1 MRPGSVID
9 SVPMMPVHR
18 STAWGLVLLLL
29 PSVALAF
36 WGRKSDEEEL
46 KARLDNPQVHLYLA
60 GKAAVAQ
67 AANSEESRAVSERL
81 LAVVGGTR
89 ASVSMSFQ
97 GTDGG
102 TPGPDAGTVT
112 VGPRP
117 LTLEDV
123 GALGKA
129 LWDMREVGTQV
140 LLGQKDSPPLV
151 PVLLAPL
158 PVPPEW
164 VSRIDRPTD
173 HAVLFAALALL
184 KLHPDS
190 PVPLPTELVLYEAS
204 RTEPSQVKIPGFA
217 PQLSALKTYTLA
229 MSGLCDLAEKEA
241 LSLEALGQVQE
252 PRLAEG
258 LKLLTGQDVT
268 LTAEERAHLHALTRV
283 LAYGSLARCQL
294 QRDMLVKAQV
304 SMGLF
309 LDAAEADGVELSEL
323 QLLRASLECGSE
335 TPEKGKA
342 RLAALAKRGDLSEHS
357 RESLKQLEASCTKG
371 SGELKGIAGRVKL
384 GRVVVLVAWSQ
395 LQRSGLLGAF
405 AEQPWV
411 KAVVDFLMALGDISG
426 KVPGRIQI
434 SIGGSWDT

>member
-1 MRPGSVID
+1 MT
-9 SVPMMPVHR
+9 PVRR
-18 STAWGLVLLLL
+18 SISWGIVLLLLL
-29 PSVALAF
+29 PSVAMAF

-46 KARLDNPQVHLYLA
+46 KAQLDNPQVHLYLA

-67 AANSEESRAVSERL
+67 AANSEESRAVRERL
-81 LAVVGGTR
+81 LVVVGGVQT
-89 ASVSMSFQ
+89 SVSVSFQ
-97 GTDGG
+97 GADAG
-102 TPGPDAGTVT
+102 TPPGLDAGTVA
-112 VGPRP
+112 VAPRP

-123 GALGKA
+123 GALAKA
-129 LWDMREVGTQV
+129 LWDMREVGAQALMGEKNSLPPV
-140 LLGQKDSPPLV
+140 L

-190 PVPLPTELVLYEAS
+190 PVPLPPELVLYEAS

-241 LSLEALGQVQE
+241 ASLEALGAVQE
-252 PRLAEG
+252 PQLAAG

-268 LTAEERAHLHALTRV
+268 LTAEQRAHLHALTRV
-283 LAYGSLARCQL
+283 LAYGSLARCHL
-294 QRDMLVKAQV
+294 QRDVTVKAQV
-304 SMGLF
+304 AMGLF
-309 LDAAEADGVELSEL
+309 LDAAEADGVDLPEL

-335 TPEKGKA
+335 SPEKGKT
-342 RLAALAKRGDLSEHS
+342 RLAALARRGDLSEQG
-357 RESLKQLEASCTKG
+357 REGLKQLEGSCTKG

-384 GRVVVLVAWSQ
+384 GRIVVLVAWSQ

-405 AEQPWV
+405 AEEPWV
-411 KAVVDFLMALGDISG
+411 KAVADFLMALGNITG